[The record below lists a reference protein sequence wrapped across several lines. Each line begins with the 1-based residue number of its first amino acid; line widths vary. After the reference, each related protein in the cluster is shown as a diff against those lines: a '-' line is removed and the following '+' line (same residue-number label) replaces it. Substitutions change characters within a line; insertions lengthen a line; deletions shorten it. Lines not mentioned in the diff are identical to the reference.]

1 MNRTNHI
8 FEFSKSGRVF
18 AYISATSKEHARQR
32 TRHVNHLVHIPF
44 DCRVRAVKKAIVGK
58 GAIFFEEHLQRMDDL
73 FEKAERDTALSIP
86 NSQYA

>member
-1 MNRTNHI
+1 MPITNHI
-8 FEFSKSGRVF
+8 FEFSKSGCVF
-18 AYISATSKEHARQR
+18 AYIPAISKKHARAR

-44 DCRVRAVKKAIVGK
+44 DCRVKTVKKAIVGK

>member
-18 AYISATSKEHARQR
+18 AYIPATSKEHSRQR
-32 TRHVNHLVHIPF
+32 TRHVNHLVHIPL
-44 DCRVRAVKKAIVGK
+44 DCRVKAVKKAIVGK

-73 FEKAERDTALSIP
+73 FKMAENQSLLSVT
-86 NSQYA
+86 NFQ

>member
-8 FEFSKSGRVF
+8 FEFSKSGLVF
-18 AYISATSKEHARQR
+18 AYIPATSKKHARQR

-73 FEKAERDTALSIP
+73 FEMAENQSLLSVT
-86 NSQYA
+86 NFQ

>member
-1 MNRTNHI
+1 MPSTNHI
-8 FEFSKSGRVF
+8 FEFSKAGRVF
-18 AYISATSKEHARQR
+18 AYIPATSKKHARQR

-73 FEKAERDTALSIP
+73 FEMAENQSLLSVT
-86 NSQYA
+86 NFQ

>member
-32 TRHVNHLVHIPF
+32 TRHINHLVHIPL
-44 DCRVRAVKKAIVGK
+44 DCRVKSVKKAIVGK

-73 FEKAERDTALSIP
+73 FKMAENQSLLSVT
-86 NSQYA
+86 NFQ

>member
-18 AYISATSKEHARQR
+18 AYIPATSKEHARQR
-32 TRHVNHLVHIPF
+32 TRHVNHLVHIPL
-44 DCRVRAVKKAIVGK
+44 DCRVKAVKKAIVGK

-73 FEKAERDTALSIP
+73 FEMAENQSLLSVT
-86 NSQYA
+86 NFQ

>member
-8 FEFSKSGRVF
+8 FEFSKSGQAF
-18 AYISATSKEHARQR
+18 AYIPATSNKHARSR

-44 DCRVRAVKKAIVGK
+44 NCRIRAVEKAIVGK

>member
-18 AYISATSKEHARQR
+18 AYIPAMSKKHARER
-32 TRHVNHLVHIPF
+32 IRHVNHLVHIPL
-44 DCRVRAVKKAIVGK
+44 DCRVKAVKKAIVGK

-73 FEKAERDTALSIP
+73 FKMAENQSLLSVT
-86 NSQYA
+86 NFQ

>member
-18 AYISATSKEHARQR
+18 AYIPATSKEHARQR
-32 TRHVNHLVHIPF
+32 TRHVNHLVHIPL
-44 DCRVRAVKKAIVGK
+44 DCRVKAVKKAIVGK

-73 FEKAERDTALSIP
+73 FLKVDSHNLLSAI
-86 NSQYA
+86 NSQ

>member
-32 TRHVNHLVHIPF
+32 TRHVNHLVHIPL
-44 DCRVRAVKKAIVGK
+44 DCRVKAVKKAIVGK

-73 FEKAERDTALSIP
+73 FEMAENQSLLSVT
-86 NSQYA
+86 NFQ

>member
-18 AYISATSKEHARQR
+18 AYIPATSKEHARQR

-44 DCRVRAVKKAIVGK
+44 DCRVKAVKKAIVGK

-73 FEKAERDTALSIP
+73 FEMAENQSLLSVT
-86 NSQYA
+86 NFQ